1 MFNRWTYFE
10 DVAAANTDN
19 PQRDGTLHD
28 YWTNSPTKAWVDP
41 NATSWVLSYVEG
53 TGELVLFPRA
63 DLDQYGLAQVSTV
76 WRSLTL
82 TYRVTSGRKDLG
94 IGYRNASAIFHGDAG
109 LG

>member
-53 TGELVLFPRA
+53 TGELVLFPQGGPGPVWISPSVNSLEVADAHLSGYERA
-63 DLDQYGLAQVSTV
+63 QGSWDWLSK
-76 WRSLTL
+76 R
-82 TYRVTSGRKDLG
+82 LG
-94 IGYRNASAIFHGDAG
+94 N
-109 LG
+109 LPW